1 MKYCPECGKPLFNEA
16 ANFCDNCGAKLNTT
30 PTITVEPQPQAGAAD
45 SAGSASSAPTG
56 SEPVTLVQPAEEKS
70 PGLAAVCSLVL
81 PGLGQVYDGKTGRG
95 FAIFFG
101 TVIGFFLLII
111 PGLLVWAFGIYD
123 AYSLALQMNKKEI
136 PFLPTNTSHL
146 IIFFILALVTVV
158 IVAALVA
165 LLAFVAMFGSMT
177 RVV

>member
-1 MKYCPECGKPLFNEA
+1 MKYCPECGKPLANEA
-16 ANFCDNCGAKLNTT
+16 ANFCDNCGAKLSAA
-30 PTITVEPQPQAGAAD
+30 PTITVEPQTQPGAAD
-45 SAGSASSAPTG
+45 SSSSAPTG
-56 SEPVTLVQPAEEKS
+56 SGPVTLVQPVEEKS
-70 PGLAAVCSLVL
+70 PALAAVCSLVI

-101 TVIGFFLLII
+101 TVIGLFLLVI

-136 PFLPTNTSHL
+136 PFFPTNTSHI

-158 IVAALVA
+158 VIAAIVA
-165 LLAFVAMFGSMT
+165 LLAFVTMFGSMT
-177 RVV
+177 RVI